1 MSKEGAPEASGVRM
15 TIRVFYPNPV
25 NANFSMKHR
34 PEHYLDTIS
43 DVYTV
48 SYLWKMDP
56 VYHELVFED
65 IDGVRHSIIGL
76 AYHVEETALVEKK
89 PTPPPNQKVSKSA

>member
-25 NANFSMKHR
+25 DSNSRNPMDR
-34 PEHYLDTIS
+34 IS
-43 DVYTV
+43 EAYEV

-65 IDGVRHSIIGL
+65 SRGIRHSIIGL

-89 PTPPPNQKVSKSA
+89 PTPLDRISKLVSLSNTRP